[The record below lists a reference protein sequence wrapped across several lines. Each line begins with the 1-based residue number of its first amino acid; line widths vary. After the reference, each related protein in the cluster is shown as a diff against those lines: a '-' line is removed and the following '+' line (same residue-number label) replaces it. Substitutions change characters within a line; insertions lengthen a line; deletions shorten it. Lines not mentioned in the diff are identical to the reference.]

1 MTLAILGGSFNPVH
15 VGHLALADAV
25 LSTFHYDRILLIPSF
40 QSPFKESGQGVS
52 SEDRLDLL
60 LASVGAD
67 GRIGVDDCEIKR
79 QGISYT
85 IDTLNDIEN
94 RYKPRGKIGLVLGD
108 DLIEGFPGW
117 RNAEELAQR
126 TDLILARRLFQTP
139 VSFPYPH
146 RDLRNDII
154 SVASNEIRRRISEGQ
169 AWKYL
174 VPPGA
179 RDLIQDRRLYGYTA
193 DPLAP
198 EGSPEPPITLISRVE
213 EYARSLLPR
222 NRFLHSRQVALFS
235 QDLCSRFGLPPAQ
248 GYLAGIAH
256 DLCKGM
262 ADDQLK
268 ELALVDG
275 LSLSPLEEAKPSLLH
290 ARAAAVLL
298 KSRFGVETEA
308 VLEAIRFHTTGA
320 IGMGPLAKIVYVAD
334 KIEPSRTGVRGEL
347 RVLAQT
353 EGLDRLFYK
362 VLQDTAA
369 YLQSKGRELSEETR
383 ALLQYSR
390 GGTEG

>member
-40 QSPFKESGQGVS
+40 QSPFKESGQGIS

-60 LASVGAD
+60 LASVD
-67 GRIGVDDCEIKR
+67 SDSRIGIEDCEIKR
-79 QGISYT
+79 QGVSYT

-126 TDLILARRLFQTP
+126 TDLILGRRLFQTHEP
-139 VSFPYPH
+139 FPYPH
-146 RDLRNDII
+146 RALENEII
-154 SVASNEIRRRISEGQ
+154 SVASSDIRRRISDGR

-174 VPPGA
+174 VPPGS
-179 RDLIQDRRLYGYTA
+179 RNLIQDRRLYGYTA
-193 DPLAP
+193 ETSKA
-198 EGSPEPPITLISRVE
+198 EGPPEPPVALISRVE

-222 NRFLHSRQVALFS
+222 SRFLHCRQVALFS
-235 QDLCSRFGLPPAQ
+235 QDLCVRFGLSPAT

-262 ADDQLK
+262 EDDRIK
-268 ELALVDG
+268 ALALQDG
-275 LSLSPLEEAKPSLLH
+275 FPLSSLEEKKPALLH
-290 ARAAAVLL
+290 GRAGAVLL
-298 KSRFGVETEA
+298 RNCFGVETEA
-308 VLEAIRFHTTGA
+308 LLEAIRCHTTGA
-320 IGMGPLAKIVYVAD
+320 VGMGKLAKIVYVAD
-334 KIEPSRTGVRGEL
+334 KIEPSRSEVRNEL

-353 EGLDRLFYK
+353 DGLDRLFYG

-383 ALLQYSR
+383 TLLKHSQ
-390 GGTEG
+390 GGIEK